1 MNDAQ
6 LHLIL
11 NHYPI
16 LGTLFGVILVAYGFF
31 SKNKS
36 ILHTGLVTLF
46 LAALFAIPTYL
57 TGEGAEEIVEEL
69 GVDHDVIHEH
79 EEAAEL
85 AIWLM
90 AGLGLLSAAT
100 FFLSLR
106 ASMNNS
112 TIRILYIVTLVA
124 GLAVFGYM
132 TRVGG
137 LGGQIRHTEVRE

>member
-16 LGTLFGVILVAYGFF
+16 LGTLFGVLLAAYGFF
-31 SKNKS
+31 AKNKS
-36 ILHTGLVTLF
+36 ILHAGLVTLF
-46 LAALFAIPTYL
+46 VAALIAIPTYL

-69 GVDHDVIHEH
+69 GVDHDVIHAH

-85 AIWLM
+85 AVWLM
-90 AGLGLLSAAT
+90 MGLGLLSAAT

-132 TRVGG
+132 ARVGG
-137 LGGQIRHTEVRE
+137 LGGKIRHTEVRE